1 MKKILFPTD
10 FTATS
15 ENAFKYALHIA
26 NQFNASIATVHTFT
40 APVVATTPMVM
51 VEEMAE
57 LTEQYEMQ
65 EYQAFSKKM
74 HQVAADLGFSHIE
87 INHTLEYG
95 LAVEEIVKMS
105 KKEVCDMIVMGTD
118 GNDGFGRWLF
128 GSHAAKVVS
137 KATCPVLII
146 PNEAT
151 YQPIR
156 KIAYATSFEDI
167 DDNVINDLVTWIG
180 RFGAE
185 LTFVHIASKGEY
197 IDAEQY
203 ANMSE
208 LTDLAERYDNVK
220 FKIIYDN
227 DVLDELED
235 YVEDEDFDM
244 LVMVTHRYPFF
255 KRLFNPSLTR
265 QMAFETEIPLLV
277 YQAPED

>member
-15 ENAFKYALHIA
+15 ENAFRYALHIA

-40 APVVATTPMVM
+40 APIVGTTPMVM
-51 VEEMAE
+51 VEEMTE

-65 EYQAFSKKM
+65 EYQEFNKKM
-74 HQVAADLGFSHIE
+74 HQVADDLGLSHIR
-87 INHTLEYG
+87 IDHTLEYG
-95 LAVEEIVKMS
+95 LAVEEIVRMS
-105 KKEVCDMIVMGTD
+105 KKEQCDIIIMGTD
-118 GNDGFGRWLF
+118 GQDGFGRWLF
-128 GSHAAKVVS
+128 GSHAAKVVD
-137 KATCPVLII
+137 KATVPVLII
-146 PNEAT
+146 PNEAK
-151 YQPIR
+151 YKPIK
-156 KIAYATSFEDI
+156 KISYATSFEDVS
-167 DDNVINDLVTWIG
+167 DNVINDLIGWISK
-180 RFGAE
+180 FDAE

-235 YVEDEDFDM
+235 YVEDENFDM

-265 QMAFETEIPLLV
+265 QMTFETEIPLLV
-277 YQAPED
+277 YQAQKD

>member
-10 FTATS
+10 FTVTS
-15 ENAFKYALHIA
+15 ENAFRYALHVA

-57 LTEQYEMQ
+57 LTEKYEMQ
-65 EYQAFSKKM
+65 EYQEFNKKM
-74 HQVAADLGFSHIE
+74 HKIADELGFSHIR
-87 INHTLEYG
+87 IDHTLEYG

-105 KKEVCDMIVMGTD
+105 KKENCDIIIMGTD

-137 KATCPVLII
+137 KATVPVLII

-151 YQPIR
+151 YTPIK

-167 DDNVINDLVTWIG
+167 ADNVINDLVGWISK
-180 RFGAE
+180 FDAE
-185 LTFVHIASKGEY
+185 LTFVHIVSKGEY

-220 FKIIYDN
+220 FKIIYDSE
-227 DVLDELED
+227 VLDELED

-277 YQAPED
+277 YQAPKD

>member
-10 FTATS
+10 FTETS
-15 ENAFKYALHIA
+15 ENAFRYALHVA

-40 APVVATTPMVM
+40 APVVATSPMVM
-51 VEEMAE
+51 VEEMTR

-65 EYQAFSKKM
+65 EYQDFSKKM
-74 HQVAADLGFSHIE
+74 HKIAEDLGMGHVE
-87 INHTLEYG
+87 IKHTLEYG
-95 LAVEEIVKMS
+95 LAVEEIVRMS
-105 KKEVCDMIVMGTD
+105 KKEGCDMIIMGTD

-128 GSHAAKVVS
+128 GSHAAKVVD
-137 KATCPVLII
+137 KATVPVLII

-151 YQPIR
+151 YTPIK
-156 KIAYATSFEDI
+156 KISYATSFEDI
-167 DDNVINDLVTWIG
+167 SDDVINNLIGWIS
-180 RFGAE
+180 RFDAE

-208 LTDLAERYDNVK
+208 ITDLAERYDNVK
-220 FKIIYDN
+220 FKIIYDD

-235 YVEDEDFDM
+235 YVEDENFDM

-277 YQAPED
+277 YQAIKD